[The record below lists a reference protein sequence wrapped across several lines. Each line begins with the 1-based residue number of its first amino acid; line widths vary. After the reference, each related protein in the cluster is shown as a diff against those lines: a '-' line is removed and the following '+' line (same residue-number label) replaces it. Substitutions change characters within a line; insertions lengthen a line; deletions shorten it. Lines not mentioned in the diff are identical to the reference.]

1 MTGLMTTQDPAVL
14 RRRLCRHLV
23 QFRGERTQREV
34 AEALDWSP
42 SKLLRIEN
50 GAIGIAST
58 DLRALLALYGV
69 ASPAL
74 VEMMVHMAKESRH
87 SVASP
92 YADVLSP
99 EMVVY
104 LRFEASASTMR
115 QYHPYLV
122 PGLLQTEEY
131 ARALI
136 TAFAPAG
143 TPIDLIDRQVEAR
156 LQRQEIFTGETLI
169 SAQFLLDEVALLRRA
184 DRNRVDT
191 GLMRRQLQ
199 HLLELDRDERI
210 AIQVLPLAGG
220 VRRDAQW
227 PFLLLDFP
235 DEHDDTL
242 VYLEGRET
250 SVSRDDPEAVVRYA
264 SAFIE
269 LETAACTG
277 ADMVDL
283 VNRHVG

>member
-58 DLRALLALYGV
+58 DLRALLAFYGV

-131 ARALI
+131 ARAVI
-136 TAFAPAG
+136 DSFADPQTPAEVRE
-143 TPIDLIDRQVEAR
+143 RQLEAR
-156 LQRQEIFTGETLI
+156 LARQGVLDRARTHFI
-169 SAQFLLDEVALLRRA
+169 LDESALRR
-184 DRNRVDT
+184 RVDDDGT
-191 GLMRRQLQ
+191 TMRGQLS
-199 HLLELDRDERI
+199 HIVDLNRR
-210 AIQVLPLAGG
+210 ANVTIQVLPFGAGLCRG
-220 VRRDAQW
+220 AQW
-227 PFLLLDFP
+227 PFVLLDFP
-235 DEHDDTL
+235 DADDDTL
-242 VYLEGRET
+242 LYQEGRDT
-250 SVSRDDPEAVVRYA
+250 RVTRDDPAEVARHEAAFAELSSAAIPDGELPAVIA
-264 SAFIE
+264 S
-269 LETAACTG
+269 LL
-277 ADMVDL
+277 AD
-283 VNRHVG
+283 R